1 MKYYLIAGE
10 ASGDLHASRL
20 MRELK
25 QRDPHA
31 QFRFYGGDAMK
42 AEVSWCATILSWH
55 MWASFR

>member
-25 QRDPHA
+25 QRDPQA

-42 AEVSWCATILSWH
+42 AEGGVLVCH
-55 MWASFR
+55 